1 MTNKK
6 KIFESVE
13 SLEMGSIGSAVL
25 PFTDKQSTIYRF
37 SSFAVYRQAKYN
49 ISVQQFCSLQ
59 TSKVQYIGDAS
70 KLTFGSVD
78 STNCL
83 R

>member
-1 MTNKK
+1 MFIGAPRINAQKKHIVRIFLTNTILTNKN

-49 ISVQQFCSLQ
+49 ISVML
-59 TSKVQYIGDAS
+59 
-70 KLTFGSVD
+70 L
-78 STNCL
+78 N
-83 R
+83 